1 VLSLPSDDDGVS
13 RLDGGDFL
21 NLAIT
26 LSNFCINKSIS
37 DFLTPI
43 EAPAVIYGQG

>member
-1 VLSLPSDDDGVS
+1 VVSLPSDDDGVS

-43 EAPAVIYGQG
+43 EAPAVI